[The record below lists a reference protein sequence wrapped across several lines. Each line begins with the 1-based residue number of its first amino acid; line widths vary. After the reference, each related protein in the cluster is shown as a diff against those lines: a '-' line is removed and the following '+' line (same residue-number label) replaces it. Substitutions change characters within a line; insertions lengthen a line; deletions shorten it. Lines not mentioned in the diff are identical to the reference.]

1 VSALAITGVG
11 QTTYRRRHVEQ
22 SSGDLLRL
30 AASAAAADAGLELRE
45 IDAFVLGV
53 APDALCGVNCP
64 EKSSFFLPARRP
76 VMRVN
81 TGGTTGGAAFA
92 LAATIVAAG
101 QAEHALAIGLER
113 MGQATTSQKV
123 FNTIFDP
130 IYEKDIA
137 LSTLTMASMRA
148 SMLMQRY
155 GYTAEHWAAVAARN
169 YRNAVANPYAQV
181 RRAITVEEIRASKLL
196 AWPIHLYEACPMS
209 EGACAVVVSRR
220 PPADGVAWV
229 RGLGSFSDTY
239 AMGDRMRRPEGA
251 LVDLLTLRRAAE
263 RAYAEA
269 GVSDPADRFR
279 VVELHA
285 PFSSAEAMAY
295 PALGLCTAQGGP
307 AFAETTLPADARVRV
322 NPSGGPQAANPVS
335 TAALVR
341 IAECANQVRGR
352 AGPLQVPDADWAV
365 ATCQGGASQFSMA
378 CVLSTHAG

>member
-1 VSALAITGVG
+1 MNGIAVTGVG
-11 QTTYRRRHVEQ
+11 QTTYRRRHADRSTGELM
-22 SSGDLLRL
+22 G
-30 AASAAAADAGLELRE
+30 AAATAAVADAGLGLAD
-45 IDAFVLGV
+45 IGAFVLGV

-76 VMRVN
+76 VVRVN

-92 LAATIVAAG
+92 LAVTMVAAG
-101 QAEHALAIGLER
+101 QADHALALGLER

-137 LSTLTMASMRA
+137 LSTLSMAAIRA
-148 SMLMQRY
+148 TLLMQRY
-155 GYTAEHWAAVAARN
+155 GYTREHWAAIAARN

-181 RRAITVEEIRASKLL
+181 RREISVREIEESKLL
-196 AWPIHLYEACPMS
+196 AWPVRLYEACPMS

-220 PPADGVAWV
+220 PPAEGAAWV
-229 RGLGSFSDTY
+229 RGLGSFTDTY
-239 AMGDRMRRPEGA
+239 SMGDRMHRAEGS

-269 GVSDPADRFR
+269 GLTGAADRLR
-279 VVELHA
+279 VVEIHA

-295 PALGLCTAQGGP
+295 PALGLCAPHDGP
-307 AFAETTLPADARVRV
+307 AFAERTLPRHARIRV

-352 AGPLQVPDADWAV
+352 AGAVQVDDAEWAV
-365 ATCQGGASQFSMA
+365 ATCQGGANQFSMA
-378 CVLSTHAG
+378 CVLSARPG